1 MNWLSDLNHLMFC
14 SASWAFCHWAPG
26 MTWRV
31 CLVGGRHVMMT
42 RNSLRYWRSWREPA
56 RRCWTGT
63 VRILAFVQNYVT
75 CVIFVSFTSTTAVH
89 RWSIMTYEIKIP
101 PKHSCPVTPEEAED
115 GQVPATHQLTP
126 LKGLLT
132 WHSVTPFT
140 LSKARRHKNTTK
152 TINRRHTISCFSL
165 TVHKRKHS
173 AHPLSDSQTNGS
185 FELVLLKKKK
195 KERRKNTSNF

>member
-42 RNSLRYWRSWREPA
+42 RNSPRYWRSWREPA

-63 VRILAFVQNYVT
+63 ACILACVQNYVI
-75 CVIFVSFTSTTAVH
+75 CIIFVSSTSTTVVH

-132 WHSVTPFT
+132 CHSVTRYT
-140 LSKARRHKNTTK
+140 LSKARLHKNTTK
-152 TINRRHTISCFSL
+152 TINRHIISCFSL
-165 TVHKRKHS
+165 TVHKRKHLL
-173 AHPLSDSQTNGS
+173 LSDSQTNGS
-185 FELVLLKKKK
+185 FELVIYKKKK
-195 KERRKNTSNF
+195 KTSSNF